1 MRSSSQVDMI
11 SEKDIAFPRLT
22 DAQIASLEPRGRRRA
37 VRAGEVL
44 IAEGDRGFGCYV
56 VLNGAIEMF
65 ESSRG
70 DPHTIVVHEQ
80 QQFTGDVDLLAG
92 RAAIVTARVAVDG
105 EVLELSASA
114 LRQSVDE
121 WPELGEVVLKAFLMR
136 RSLLLSDG
144 YEGLKIVGSR
154 FSIDAHRLRDF
165 ATRNAIPFTWID
177 LESNPHAEE
186 LLRQFGIPASETPV
200 VVGREGR
207 FLRRPSI
214 EDLARC
220 AGLDVVLDPAELHDL
235 IVVGA
240 GPAGLAAAVYGA
252 SEGLDVLVLERLA
265 TGGQAG
271 TSSRIENYLGFP
283 AGISGVELTRN
294 ALLQAQRFGARIDIP
309 GTVVRLGI
317 DEGVRVLTLA
327 DGTKLRTRCVLI
339 ATGVS
344 YRRLDLPRFRDY
356 EGAGVYYAATE
367 MEARL
372 CRGDDVA
379 VVGAGN
385 SAGQAI
391 VYLSRYARTVH
402 VIVRGDD
409 LGTSMSRYLVDRVEH
424 IENVVIHRRA
434 TVSAVEG
441 NGHLTGISVRNG
453 SGQETRLS
461 TPALFMFIGAD
472 PNTNWLSG
480 CIELDARGF
489 VLTDQQ
495 LPREIA
501 GNARWSAIGRT
512 PFLLETSLPGVFAAG
527 DVRSGSV
534 KRCASAVG
542 EGAIA
547 VSFVHQHIGKA
558 L

>member
-1 MRSSSQVDMI
+1 MI

-144 YEGLKIVGSR
+144 FEGLKIVGSR

-327 DGTKLRTRCVLI
+327 DGTKLRTRCILI

-472 PNTNWLSG
+472 PNTSWLSG
-480 CIELDARGF
+480 CIELDAKGF

>member
-1 MRSSSQVDMI
+1 
-11 SEKDIAFPRLT
+11 
-22 DAQIASLEPRGRRRA
+22 
-37 VRAGEVL
+37 
-44 IAEGDRGFGCYV
+44 
-56 VLNGAIEMF
+56 
-65 ESSRG
+65 
-70 DPHTIVVHEQ
+70 
-80 QQFTGDVDLLAG
+80 
-92 RAAIVTARVAVDG
+92 
-105 EVLELSASA
+105 
-114 LRQSVDE
+114 
-121 WPELGEVVLKAFLMR
+121 
-136 RSLLLSDG
+136 
-144 YEGLKIVGSR
+144 
-154 FSIDAHRLRDF
+154 
-165 ATRNAIPFTWID
+165 
-177 LESNPHAEE
+177 
-186 LLRQFGIPASETPV
+186 
-200 VVGREGR
+200 
-207 FLRRPSI
+207 
-214 EDLARC
+214 
-220 AGLDVVLDPAELHDL
+220 
-235 IVVGA
+235 
-240 GPAGLAAAVYGA
+240 
-252 SEGLDVLVLERLA
+252 VLERLA

-327 DGTKLRTRCVLI
+327 DGTKLRTRCILI

-480 CIELDARGF
+480 CIELDAKGF

>member
-1 MRSSSQVDMI
+1 MR
-11 SEKDIAFPRLT
+11 FR
-22 DAQIASLEPRGRRRA
+22 
-37 VRAGEVL
+37 
-44 IAEGDRGFGCYV
+44 
-56 VLNGAIEMF
+56 
-65 ESSRG
+65 SRG
-70 DPHTIVVHEQ
+70 STW
-80 QQFTGDVDLLAG
+80 
-92 RAAIVTARVAVDG
+92 RATPR
-105 EVLELSASA
+105 
-114 LRQSVDE
+114 
-121 WPELGEVVLKAFLMR
+121 P
-136 RSLLLSDG
+136 RSCFVSS
-144 YEGLKIVGSR
+144 EFR
-154 FSIDAHRLRDF
+154 
-165 ATRNAIPFTWID
+165 
-177 LESNPHAEE
+177 
-186 LLRQFGIPASETPV
+186 ASETPI

-214 EDLARC
+214 EDLAKC
-220 AGLDVVLDPAELHDL
+220 AGLDSPSIPPNVHDL

-294 ALLQAQRFGARIDIP
+294 ALLQAQRFGARIDVP

-327 DGTKLRTRCVLI
+327 DGTKLRTRCILI

-344 YRRLDLPRFRDY
+344 YRRLDLPRFREF

-424 IENVVIHRRA
+424 IDNVVIHRHA

-441 NGHLTGISVRNG
+441 ERAPDGYQRSQRIG
-453 SGQETRLS
+453 SG
-461 TPALFMFIGAD
+461 
-472 PNTNWLSG
+472 
-480 CIELDARGF
+480 DA
-489 VLTDQQ
+489 
-495 LPREIA
+495 
-501 GNARWSAIGRT
+501 S
-512 PFLLETSLPGVFAAG
+512 
-527 DVRSGSV
+527 
-534 KRCASAVG
+534 
-542 EGAIA
+542 
-547 VSFVHQHIGKA
+547 
-558 L
+558 